1 MTKKTKNPLDE
12 FPASGLRPGL
22 LGRKFRLEGD
32 PDTYTVLGLKGRQ
45 NTVMLQATTSGKM
58 LSLEADQFLRLAT
71 RIED

>member
-1 MTKKTKNPLDE
+1 MTNKTTNPLDE

-22 LGRKFRLEGD
+22 LGRRFRIEGD
-32 PDTYTVLGLKGRQ
+32 PEIYTVLGLKGRQ
-45 NTVMLQATTSGKM
+45 NTVLLQATTNDNI